1 VSVQK
6 LASPQQAPVAATA
19 SRPRVLVTG
28 LVRRASGRHLSP
40 LASLVL
46 LGVMF
51 TGVLLRYDFASPA
64 QVFLNLFVDNA
75 YLIVLAAGMTF
86 VLLTGGID
94 LSVGS
99 VVALSTVIVA
109 TTLREGW
116 PMPLAVGSA
125 LVMGPLL
132 GLLMGLVIEHFD
144 VQPFIVTLAGMFLA
158 RGLCYVISV
167 DTLPIKDPLLRR
179 LGLSYVY
186 LYEDKFIRWTVVI
199 AVTVVIIAA
208 YTLHQT
214 RFGRTVYAV
223 GGNRQ
228 SAQLMGLNASRAR
241 VSVYAI
247 SGFCAALAGLL
258 LAVQKLSGYSLNG
271 VGMELDAIAA
281 AVIGG
286 VLLSGGVGFVFGSLI
301 GVLVLGTIQTF
312 VTAENLDSY
321 WTRIMTGAL
330 LLVFVLVQ
338 RLVVR
343 KPG

>member
-1 VSVQK
+1 MSIQT
-6 LASPQQAPVAATA
+6 AT
-19 SRPRVLVTG
+19 RPRIDTAEL
-28 LVRRASGRHLSP
+28 LRRARGRYLSP

-46 LGVMF
+46 FVVMF
-51 TGVLLRYDFASPA
+51 AAVIARYDFASPT
-64 QVFLNLFVDNA
+64 QVFLNLLVDNA
-75 YLIVLAAGMTF
+75 YLIVLAVGMTF
-86 VLLTGGID
+86 VILTGGID

-109 TTLREGW
+109 TTLKAGW
-116 PMPLAVGSA
+116 PMPLAVGTV
-125 LVMGPLL
+125 LVVGPLL
-132 GLLMGLVIEHFD
+132 GLLMGLVIEYFD

-167 DTLPIKDPLLRR
+167 DTLPINDPTLRAF
-179 LGLSYVY
+179 GLNYVY

-199 AVTVVIIAA
+199 ALVVVVVAV
-208 YTLHQT
+208 YVLHET

-247 SGFCAALAGLL
+247 SGLCASLAGLL

-271 VGMELDAIAA
+271 IGLELDAIAA

-286 VLLSGGVGFVFGSLI
+286 VLLSGGVGFVLGSLI
-301 GVLVLGTIQTF
+301 GVLVLGTIETF

-321 WTRIMTGAL
+321 WTRIMTGVL
-330 LLVFVLVQ
+330 LLMFVLVQ
-338 RLVVR
+338 RLLVR
-343 KPG
+343 RPG

>member
-1 VSVQK
+1 MSTQISVPRID
-6 LASPQQAPVAATA
+6 ASAVLRRVRGRYLSPVA
-19 SRPRVLVTG
+19 SLLLFVVLFVAVVT
-28 LVRRASGRHLSP
+28 
-40 LASLVL
+40 
-46 LGVMF
+46 
-51 TGVLLRYDFASPA
+51 RYDFASTS
-64 QVFLNLFVDNA
+64 QVFLNLLVDNS
-75 YLIVLAAGMTF
+75 YLIVLAVGMTF
-86 VLLTGGID
+86 VILTGGID
-94 LSVGS
+94 LSVGA

-109 TTLREGW
+109 TALRSGW
-116 PMPLAVGSA
+116 PAPLAMAAA
-125 LVMGPLL
+125 LVVGPLL
-132 GLLMGLVIEHFD
+132 GLAMGLIVEYFE

-167 DTLPIKDPLLRR
+167 NTLPIKDPLMRA
-179 LGLSYVY
+179 LGLNYVY

-199 AVTVVIIAA
+199 AVVVVLVAV
-208 YTLHQT
+208 YVLHQT

-228 SAQLMGLNASRAR
+228 SAQLMGLRAARAR

-247 SGFCAALAGLL
+247 SGFCASLAGIL

-271 VGMELDAIAA
+271 VGLELDAIAA

-286 VLLSGGVGFVFGSLI
+286 VLLSGGVGYVLGSVI
-301 GVLVLGTIQTF
+301 GVLVLGTIQLF
-312 VTAENLDSY
+312 VTTANLDSY

-343 KPG
+343 RPR

>member
-1 VSVQK
+1 MSTQT
-6 LASPQQAPVAATA
+6 AT
-19 SRPRVLVTG
+19 RPRGVATDL
-28 LVRRASGRHLSP
+28 LQRARGRYLSP

-46 LGVMF
+46 FVVMF
-51 TGVLLRYDFASPA
+51 GAVVTRYDFASPA
-64 QVFLNLFVDNA
+64 QVFLNLLVDNA
-75 YLIVLAAGMTF
+75 YLIVLAVGMTF

-94 LSVGS
+94 LSVGA

-109 TTLREGW
+109 TTLQAGW
-116 PMPLAVGSA
+116 PMPMAVGA
-125 LVMGPLL
+125 VLVVGPTL
-132 GLLMGLVIEHFD
+132 GLMMGLVIEYFD

-167 DTLPIKDPLLRR
+167 DTLPINDPVLRVV
-179 LGLSYVY
+179 GLNYVY

-199 AVTVVIIAA
+199 AIAVVVVAV
-208 YTLHQT
+208 YVLHQT

-228 SAQLMGLNASRAR
+228 SAQLMGLNASRSR

-258 LAVQKLSGYSLNG
+258 LAAQKLSGYSLNG
-271 VGMELDAIAA
+271 IGLELDAIAA

-286 VLLSGGVGFVFGSLI
+286 VLLSGGVGFVLGSVI

-312 VTAENLDSY
+312 VTAANLDSY
-321 WTRIMTGAL
+321 WTRIMTGVL

>member
-1 VSVQK
+1 MSATTPALDAPRDDRWQSLTGEV
-6 LASPQQAPVAATA
+6 LA
-19 SRPRVLVTG
+19 RFR
-28 LVRRASGRHLSP
+28 GRYLSP
-40 LASLVL
+40 LASLGL
-46 LGVMF
+46 LALMF
-51 TGVLLRYDFASPA
+51 GAIVVRYDFASPT

-75 YLIVLAAGMTF
+75 YLIVLAVGMTF
-86 VLLTGGID
+86 VILSGGID

-99 VVALSTVIVA
+99 TVALSTVIVA
-109 TTLREGW
+109 TALQQGW
-116 PMPLAVGSA
+116 PMPLAVGTV
-125 LVMGPLL
+125 LVVGPLL
-132 GLLMGLVIEHFD
+132 GWLMGLVIEYFD

-167 DTLPIKDPLLRR
+167 DTLPIKDPVLRR
-179 LGLSYVY
+179 IGLNYVY

-199 AVTVVIIAA
+199 AVAVVVIAA
-208 YTLHQT
+208 FTLHQT
-214 RFGRTVYAV
+214 RYGRTVYAV

-228 SAQLMGLNASRAR
+228 STQLMGLAAARAR
-241 VSVYAI
+241 VSVYAV

-271 VGMELDAIAA
+271 IGMELDAIAA

-286 VLLSGGVGFVFGSLI
+286 VLLSGGTGFVFGSVI

-321 WTRIMTGAL
+321 WTRIMTGVL

-343 KPG
+343 KPR

>member
-1 VSVQK
+1 MSTGTQ
-6 LASPQQAPVAATA
+6 T
-19 SRPRVLVTG
+19 RPRFDG
-28 LVRRASGRHLSP
+28 ASLGKRMRGRYLSP

-46 LGVMF
+46 FVVMF
-51 TGVLLRYDFASPA
+51 TVVVARYDFASPT
-64 QVFLNLFVDNA
+64 QVFLNLLVDNA
-75 YLIVLAAGMTF
+75 YLIVLAVGMTF
-86 VLLTGGID
+86 VILTGGID

-109 TTLREGW
+109 TTLRAGW
-116 PMPLAVGSA
+116 PMPLAVL
-125 LVMGPLL
+125 LVLIVGPAL
-132 GLLMGLVIEHFD
+132 GLLMGLVIEYFD
-144 VQPFIVTLAGMFLA
+144 VQPFIATLAGMFLA

-167 DTLPIKDPLLRR
+167 DTLPIKDPTLRE
-179 LGLSYVY
+179 LGLHYVY

-199 AVTVVIIAA
+199 ALVVVVVAA
-208 YTLHQT
+208 YVLHQT
-214 RFGRTVYAV
+214 RFGRTVYAI

-247 SGFCAALAGLL
+247 SGLCASLAGLL

-271 VGMELDAIAA
+271 IGLELDAIAA

-286 VLLSGGVGFVFGSLI
+286 VLLSGGVGFVLGSVI

-312 VTAENLDSY
+312 VTAANLDSY
-321 WTRIMTGAL
+321 WTRIMTGVL

-338 RLVVR
+338 RVLVR

>member
-1 VSVQK
+1 MSTQI
-6 LASPQQAPVAATA
+6 AA
-19 SRPRVLVTG
+19 RPRAVAHEVLH
-28 LVRRASGRHLSP
+28 RARGRYLSP

-46 LGVMF
+46 FVVMF
-51 TGVLLRYDFASPA
+51 SAVTARYDFASPT
-64 QVFLNLFVDNA
+64 QVFLNLLVDNA
-75 YLIVLAAGMTF
+75 YLIVLAVGMTF

-109 TTLREGW
+109 TALQAGW
-116 PMPLAVGSA
+116 PMPLAVA
-125 LVMGPLL
+125 TVLVVGPFL
-132 GLLMGLVIEHFD
+132 GLLMGLVIEYFD

-167 DTLPIKDPLLRR
+167 DTLPINDPILREI
-179 LGLSYVY
+179 GLNYVY

-199 AVTVVIIAA
+199 AIVVVVIAA

-271 VGMELDAIAA
+271 IGLELDAIAA

-286 VLLSGGVGFVFGSLI
+286 VLLSGGVGFVLGSVI

-312 VTAENLDSY
+312 VTAANLDSY
-321 WTRIMTGAL
+321 WTRIMTGVL

>member
-1 VSVQK
+1 MSTQTLRNRTVPLS
-6 LASPQQAPVAATA
+6 AVAE
-19 SRPRVLVTG
+19 RV
-28 LVRRASGRHLSP
+28 SGRYLSP
-40 LASLVL
+40 IASFVL
-46 LGVMF
+46 FVALFGTVI
-51 TGVLLRYDFASPA
+51 VRYGFASPA
-64 QVFLNLFVDNA
+64 QVFLNLLVDNA
-75 YLIVLAAGMTF
+75 HLIVLAVGMTF
-86 VLLTGGID
+86 VILTGGID

-99 VVALSTVIVA
+99 VVALSTVILA
-109 TTLREGW
+109 KTLESGW
-116 PMPLAVGSA
+116 PAPLAIVFVLLVGT
-125 LVMGPLL
+125 VL
-132 GLLMGLVIEHFD
+132 GLLMGTVIEFFE

-167 DTLPIKDPLLRR
+167 DTLPIKDPVLRQI
-179 LGLSYVY
+179 GLNYVY

-199 AVTVVIIAA
+199 ALTVVVVAA
-208 YTLHQT
+208 YVLHQT

-228 SAQLMGLNASRAR
+228 SAQLMGLEAARAR

-247 SGFCAALAGLL
+247 SGLCAALAGLL

-271 VGMELDAIAA
+271 IGMELDAIAA

-286 VLLSGGVGFVFGSLI
+286 VLLSGGVGFVFGSVI

-321 WTRIMTGAL
+321 WTRIMTGVL

-343 KPG
+343 KTG

>member
-1 VSVQK
+1 VSTG
-6 LASPQQAPVAATA
+6 LDA
-19 SRPRVLVTG
+19 RPRPVVDGFL
-28 LVRRASGRHLSP
+28 RRATGRYLSP
-40 LASLVL
+40 AASLALFV
-46 LGVMF
+46 VMF
-51 TGVLLRYDFASPA
+51 TAVVARYDFASPA
-64 QVFLNLFVDNA
+64 QVFLNLLVDNA
-75 YLIVLAAGMTF
+75 YLIVLAVGMTF
-86 VLLTGGID
+86 VILTGGID

-99 VVALSTVIVA
+99 TVALSTVIVA
-109 TTLREGW
+109 STLKAGW
-116 PMPLAVGSA
+116 PMPLAVGTV
-125 LVMGPLL
+125 LVVGPLL
-132 GLLMGLVIEHFD
+132 GLLMGLIIEYFD
-144 VQPFIVTLAGMFLA
+144 VQPFIATLAGMFLA

-167 DTLPIKDPLLRR
+167 ETLPIKDPVLRQI
-179 LGLSYVY
+179 GLNYVY
-186 LYEDKFIRWTVVI
+186 LYEDEFIRWTVVI
-199 AVTVVIIAA
+199 AAVVVVVAL
-208 YTLHQT
+208 YVLHWT

-228 SAQLMGLNASRAR
+228 SAQLMGLDAARAR

-271 VGMELDAIAA
+271 IGLELDAIAA

-286 VLLSGGVGFVFGSLI
+286 VLLSGGVGFVLGSVV